1 MPKPRLI
8 IDGVTYR
15 DLNGN
20 GRLDL
25 YEDPRQ
31 PLEARVSDLLG
42 QMTVAEKA
50 GLMFHNFTFM
60 TDEGTLLEGRSP
72 WGAPY
77 STAESVFAKH
87 IVHEALGNTVAPTEM
102 IAWHNAMQL
111 RAEETRLGIPMTF
124 SSDPCHGAGHR
135 DLNNNA
141 NSHFSAWPQPIGLG
155 AIGDPA
161 LTRQFGDIARQEY
174 RAVGIHMA
182 LHPQCDLATEPRWA
196 RIVSTFGEDAQASAQ
211 QTAAYVRGFQGEQI
225 GAHSVLCMTKH
236 FPGGGPQMN
245 GDDAHFHYG
254 REQVYPGGQFDAHL
268 IPFEAAFGAGTA
280 QIMPYYG
287 MPMATEHE
295 EVGFAFNKSVITGL
309 LREKYGFDG
318 VVCTDWGLISD
329 AEVPGGT
336 FWARAWGVEHLS
348 RLDRVKKVIEA
359 GCDMFGGEECPELII
374 ALVESGQVAM
384 ERIDVSC
391 RRILRDK
398 FRQGLF
404 DNPFIDSAA
413 ALAIVGNAEFR
424 AAGAAAQRRA
434 IVPLHNDRGLLP
446 VRTRVRV
453 YVEGMDASV
462 VAQYADVVT
471 TPAAADV
478 ALVRI
483 STPFYAREG
492 GIFLETMFHTGDL
505 TFTPEAL
512 APILQLC
519 AAVPTI
525 VDIYLDR
532 PAVIPEIR
540 AAAAALLGNFG
551 ASDAALCDIVFGT
564 VAPSGRLPFELP
576 SSMEAVRAQKEDVP
590 YDSVDPLFAYG
601 HAIHWTV

>member
-1 MPKPRLI
+1 MPKPRLT
-8 IDGVTYR
+8 IDGVGFR

-20 GRLDL
+20 GRLDV

-31 PLEARVSDLLG
+31 PIEARVHDLLG
-42 QMTVAEKA
+42 QMTLAEKA

-77 STAESVFAKH
+77 STQASVFDKH
-87 IVHEALGNTVAPTEM
+87 ITHEALGNMVAPAQM

-141 NSHFSAWPQPIGLG
+141 NPHFSAWPQPIGLG
-155 AIGDPA
+155 AIGDEA
-161 LTRQFGDIARQEY
+161 LTQQFGDIARQEY

-196 RIVSTFGEDAQASAQ
+196 RIVSTFGEDPHASAR
-211 QTAAYVRGFQGEQI
+211 QTAAYIRGFQGADLGPQ
-225 GAHSVLCMTKH
+225 SVFCMTKH

-254 REQVYPGGQFDAHL
+254 REQVYPGGHFDAHL

-287 MPMATEHE
+287 MPMGTDHE
-295 EVGFAFNKSVITGL
+295 EVGFGFNKSVITGL

-318 VVCTDWGLISD
+318 VVCTDWGLITD
-329 AEVPGGT
+329 DEMPGGT

-348 RLDRVKKVIEA
+348 SIERVAKVLEA
-359 GCDMFGGEECPELII
+359 GCDMFGGEECPDLIMQ
-374 ALVESGQVAM
+374 LVQSGRIGM

-404 DNPFIDSAA
+404 DNPYIDAER
-413 ALAIVGNAEFR
+413 ALQIVGNAQFR
-424 AAGAAAQRRA
+424 AAGETAQRRA
-434 IVPLHNDRGLLP
+434 IVPLHNDAGLLP
-446 VRTRVRV
+446 MRTRVRV
-453 YVEGMDASV
+453 YVEGMDATV
-462 VAQYADVVT
+462 VAQFATVVA
-471 TPAAADV
+471 TPAEADV
-478 ALVRI
+478 ALVRL
-483 STPFYAREG
+483 STPFYPRPG
-492 GIFLETMFHTGDL
+492 GIFLENMFHTGDL

-512 APILQLC
+512 APILALC
-519 AAVPTI
+519 KTVPTI

-540 AAAAALLGNFG
+540 AAAAGLTGSFG
-551 ASDAALCDIVFGT
+551 ASDAALCDIVFGNI
-564 VAPSGRLPFELP
+564 APTGRLPFELP
-576 SSMEAVRAQKEDVP
+576 SSMEAVRAQKEDAP
-590 YDSVDPLFAYG
+590 YDSENPLFTYG
-601 HAIHWTV
+601 HAVHWEV

>member
-1 MPKPRLI
+1 MPKPRI
-8 IDGVTYR
+8 TIDGVQYR
-15 DLNGN
+15 DLNAN
-20 GRLDL
+20 GILDV

-31 PLEARVSDLLG
+31 PLEARVTDLLE
-42 QMTVAEKA
+42 QMNLAEKA
-50 GLMFHNFTFM
+50 GLLFHNFTFM
-60 TDEGTLLEGRSP
+60 TEEGTLLEGRSP

-77 STAESVFAKH
+77 STQASVFEKH
-87 IVHEALGNTVAPTEM
+87 ITHEALGNMVAPAQM

-141 NSHFSAWPQPIGLG
+141 NNHFSSWPQPIGLG
-155 AIGDPA
+155 AIGDEV
-161 LTRQFGDIARQEY
+161 LTQQFGDIARQEY

-196 RIVSTFGEDAQASAQ
+196 RIVSTFGEDPHASAR
-211 QTAAYVRGFQGEQI
+211 QTAAYIRGFQGTQL
-225 GAHSVLCMTKH
+225 GPQSVFCMTKH

-287 MPMATEHE
+287 MPMGTEHE
-295 EVGFAFNKSVITGL
+295 EVGFGFNKSVITGL
-309 LREKYGFDG
+309 LRQKYGFDG
-318 VVCTDWGLISD
+318 VVCTDWGLITD
-329 AEVPGGT
+329 NEMPGGT

-348 RLDRVKKVIEA
+348 RLERMAKVLEA
-359 GCDMFGGEECPELII
+359 GCDMFGGEECPELLIE
-374 ALVESGQVAM
+374 LVESGRISI

-391 RRILRDK
+391 RRVLRDI

-404 DNPFIDSAA
+404 DDPYIDAER
-413 ALAIVGNAEFR
+413 ALQVVGNAVFR
-424 AAGAAAQRRA
+424 AAGENAQRRA
-434 IVPLHNDRGLLP
+434 IVPLHNDAGLMPIHKSLK
-446 VRTRVRV
+446 V
-453 YVEGMDASV
+453 YVEGMDTAV
-462 VAQYADVVT
+462 VAQYATVVAI
-471 TPAAADV
+471 PAEADV
-478 ALVRI
+478 ALVRL
-483 STPFYAREG
+483 STPFYARPG
-492 GIFLETMFHTGDL
+492 GIFLENMFHTGDL
-505 TFTPEAL
+505 SFTPEAL
-512 APILQLC
+512 APILTLC
-519 AAVPTI
+519 TTVPTI

-540 AAAAALLGNFG
+540 AAAAGLTGSFG
-551 ASDAALCDIVFGT
+551 ASDAALCDIVFGKI
-564 VAPSGRLPFELP
+564 APTGRLPFELP

-590 YDSVDPLFAYG
+590 HDSENPLFTYG
-601 HAIHWTV
+601 HAVHWTV